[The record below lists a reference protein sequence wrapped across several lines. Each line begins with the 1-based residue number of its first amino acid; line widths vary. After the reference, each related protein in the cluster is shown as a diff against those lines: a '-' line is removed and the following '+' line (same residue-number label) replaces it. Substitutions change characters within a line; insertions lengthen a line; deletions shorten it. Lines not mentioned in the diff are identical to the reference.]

1 MVDGKHNEKRIK
13 KIRRL
18 DIKAGLLGFFMF
30 CRFWTQRV
38 SRNGVAS
45 GGRQWI
51 SVVDQDALR
60 NGFLVRYIYI
70 RKQRIAGKISCMFLC
85 ERENLRVK
93 NT

>member
-1 MVDGKHNEKRIK
+1 MVDGKHAEKRNK

-45 GGRQWI
+45 GGDSEYLLLIRMLWET
-51 SVVDQDALR
+51 
-60 NGFLVRYIYI
+60 GFSLDIYIYI
-70 RKQRIAGKISCMFLC
+70 HGNKG
-85 ERENLRVK
+85 
-93 NT
+93 